1 MDAANPIANDTHP
14 IQLPDFPHDLGR
26 AYLVSASKA
35 LTWFYL
41 GIGNAVP
48 GNNDRYL
55 HPGRISADCVTV
67 EDIGKWDELYN
78 VLILSRDGS
87 RNVGSVNVQG

>member
-1 MDAANPIANDTHP
+1 MLTPIGSLRTKMDAANPIANDTHP
-14 IQLPDFPHDLGR
+14 IQLSDFPHDLGR

-35 LTWFYL
+35 LIWFYL

-55 HPGRISADCVTV
+55 HPSRISAGCVTV
-67 EDIGKWDELYN
+67 EDIGKWDEF
-78 VLILSRDGS
+78 
-87 RNVGSVNVQG
+87 